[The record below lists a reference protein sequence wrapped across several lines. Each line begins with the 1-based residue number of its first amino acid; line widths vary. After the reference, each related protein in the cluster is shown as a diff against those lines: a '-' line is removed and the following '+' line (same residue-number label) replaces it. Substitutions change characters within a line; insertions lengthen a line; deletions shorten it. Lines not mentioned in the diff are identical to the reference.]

1 MCTSSSSAAVLKW
14 LVRLTVF
21 PCECAALFFSR
32 THTLTLTLS
41 LSILMSVR
49 DVVCRKSFIAQTS
62 DHQFEHGSHSYG
74 FVFSLADAEFTSF
87 QSIYTLIVGA
97 VCVCLRLT
105 LSICRVANEGSSH
118 LVYTNFLASELQRIH
133 FLSCSHNPRNQN

>member
-1 MCTSSSSAAVLKW
+1 
-14 LVRLTVF
+14 
-21 PCECAALFFSR
+21 
-32 THTLTLTLS
+32 
-41 LSILMSVR
+41 MSVR

-97 VCVCLRLT
+97 VCVFAFD
-105 LSICRVANEGSSH
+105 IEH
-118 LVYTNFLASELQRIH
+118 
-133 FLSCSHNPRNQN
+133 LSCSKRRI